1 MLDSLRHF
9 LLVVEHGTFTEA
21 SRRAHLTQ
29 PSLSASIKRLEQEL
43 GTRVLDRGPGGAS
56 PNAAGRALVP
66 HAQHALA
73 AVEDG
78 RRAVAE
84 VAGLE
89 VGVVRLGVGP
99 TAATYL
105 LPATLAAFR
114 AEAPGIRFFLKEAH
128 SPAVW
133 DALQRGELDLGLVS
147 DATVPPRHTWFE
159 AEPCIDDALI
169 VVRGADTEADTTS
182 FVSFPHG
189 SSLRALL
196 DRDFPEADVVME
208 LASIAAVK
216 GNVRAGIGKGLISR
230 AAVTRDLEAGRL
242 VEVDDPRTP
251 IRRTLTLIHRGAR
264 RLPPAAARLRERL
277 LRLRPKRAH
286 PLA

>member
-29 PSLSASIKRLEQEL
+29 PSLSASIKRLEEQL
-43 GTRVLDRGPGGAS
+43 GTKVLNRGPGGAR
-56 PNAAGRALVP
+56 PNAAGAALIP
-66 HAQHALA
+66 HARYALA

-84 VAGLE
+84 VAGLD

-105 LPATLAAFR
+105 LPRTLAAFR
-114 AEAPGIRFFLKEAH
+114 EEAPGVRFFLKEAH

-159 AEPCIDDALI
+159 AEPCIDDELI
-169 VVRGADTEADTTS
+169 VVRGERETQGTA
-182 FVSFPHG
+182 FVSFPEG

-196 DRDFPEADVVME
+196 DRHFPEADVVME

-216 GNVRAGIGKGLISR
+216 GNVREGIGRGLISR
-230 AAVTRDLEAGRL
+230 AAVVRDLEAGSL

-251 IRRTLTLIHRGAR
+251 IRRTLTLIHRGVH

-277 LRLRPKRAH
+277 LALKEPKVH

>member
-29 PSLSASIKRLEQEL
+29 PSLSASIKRLEEGL
-43 GTRVLDRGPGGAS
+43 GCRVLDRGPAGAR
-56 PNAAGRALVP
+56 PNAAGHALIP
-66 HAQHALA
+66 HARHALA
-73 AVEDG
+73 AVDDG

-84 VAGLE
+84 VAGLAR
-89 VGVVRLGVGP
+89 GVVRLGVGP

-105 LPATLAAFR
+105 LPATFAAFR

-147 DATVPPRHTWFE
+147 DTTVPLRHTWFE
-159 AEPCIDDALI
+159 AEPCIDDELI
-169 VVRGADTEADTTS
+169 VVRGAAPVDSLA
-182 FVSFPHG
+182 FVSFPQG
-189 SSLRALL
+189 SSLRGLL
-196 DRDFPEADVVME
+196 DQHFPEADVVME

-216 GNVRAGIGKGLISR
+216 GNVRAGIGRCLISR
-230 AAVTRDLEAGRL
+230 AAVIRDLEEGTL
-242 VEVDDPRTP
+242 VRVEDPRTP
-251 IRRTLTLIHRGAR
+251 ISRTLTLIHRGAH
-264 RLPPAAARLRERL
+264 RLPPAAVRLREL
-277 LRLRPKRAH
+277 LLTLRSPKVQ
-286 PLA
+286 PVG